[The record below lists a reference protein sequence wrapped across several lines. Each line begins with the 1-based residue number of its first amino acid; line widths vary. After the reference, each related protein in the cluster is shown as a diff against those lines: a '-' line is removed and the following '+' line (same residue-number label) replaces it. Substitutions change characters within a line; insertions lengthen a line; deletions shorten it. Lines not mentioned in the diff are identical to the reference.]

1 VKSVQNLITGPW
13 GEEARNYFSR
23 ASTVLGYDLL
33 DICLNQPEKLS
44 TTALSQP
51 AILVATLATVE
62 RARFAEMDQASFPPS
77 TGVNIGAMTHAAGF
91 SLGEYTALV
100 FSGALTFEDG
110 VRLIKSRAEG
120 MQAASEETPGSM
132 VNVVGLDDDKLN
144 TLCQDAI
151 SECALSG
158 HVKIGIA
165 NHMFPKGR
173 VLSGHKTLCK
183 WVVDNATK
191 PKYGAA
197 MVMALPIAGAFHS
210 SYMAS
215 ARDGLRSTLSE
226 VDISMPRIPVYS
238 NVTARPYG
246 SIEEIRTA

>member
-1 VKSVQNLITGPW
+1 
-13 GEEARNYFSR
+13 
-23 ASTVLGYDLL
+23 
-33 DICLNQPEKLS
+33 
-44 TTALSQP
+44 
-51 AILVATLATVE
+51 
-62 RARFAEMDQASFPPS
+62 
-77 TGVNIGAMTHAAGF
+77 
-91 SLGEYTALV
+91 
-100 FSGALTFEDG
+100 
-110 VRLIKSRAEG
+110 
-120 MQAASEETPGSM
+120 M
-132 VNVVGLDDDKLN
+132 VTVVGLDDDKLN

-151 SECALSG
+151 AECALSG

-197 MVMALPIAGAFHS
+197 MVMALPVAGAFHS

-215 ARDGLRSTLSE
+215 ARDGLQAALSE

-246 SIEEIRTA
+246 SVEEIRELLLRQLESPVLWEDSIKNMLSEKDTSWTFLDAGPGAQLKGMMRRIDKKAFSKTSVLA